1 MVELRPDGGW
11 DLYTAGPPAQLGL
24 WRDTHSVNRT
34 KREGILGWLGLK
46 PTKSEPFNGNIE
58 ASEVR
63 PLDFV
68 GDNASNRERYR
79 EVSLPPE
86 TQVKP
91 WKATHYEVSMKF
103 QEAGM
108 VESRSKIRGVTT
120 CATDSLPFDF
130 GNFADRVKVQSPTG
144 ELGKL
149 RRTEAGIS
157 VEQSFLAQ
165 QEFNLELSFQGH
177 PQPVSHP
184 AVPADLG
191 WLTNDAS
198 TITFNGVERSSS
210 WLLGDDSPAN
220 KAIYDFRVEV
230 PKGHFA
236 VANGALV
243 EATETESGRMFHYRS
258 RFPMASYLASVNCFD
273 EKTYTK
279 TEVSSGFEVVHPRG
293 MEEQVRNE
301 FANHSQMMDFLTKRL
316 GPYPFETYG
325 AIVTDLHTDTYSSRF
340 TDGEATFEA
349 DLGYQVA
356 FEAQTRPIYPRGA
369 IKGFGDFEETLIHEL
384 AHQWYGNAVTKA
396 SEQDIW
402 VNEAFPS
409 YCGALWREKRF
420 GREAL
425 DAEMKSI
432 HDRLSDHQF
441 KDTMAKPDRD
451 RLFSLEN
458 YGRMTLSMH
467 ALRCEVG
474 DEQFYTTLKG
484 VLEAH
489 KYTSISVEQMATTA
503 DELNGGRLKDF
514 FKEWLHTTRIPAI
527 PQLSQPLR
535 SNQVPL
541 DGGQ

>member
-1 MVELRPDGGW
+1 M
-11 DLYTAGPPAQLGL
+11 
-24 WRDTHSVNRT
+24 
-34 KREGILGWLGLK
+34 GLK
-46 PTKSEPFNGNIE
+46 SPAPEPFNGKIE
-58 ASEVR
+58 PSEVR

-103 QEAGM
+103 QETGM
-108 VESRSKIRGVTT
+108 VESRSRIRGVTT
-120 CATDSLPFDF
+120 VATDSLPFDF
-130 GNFADRVKVQSPTG
+130 GNFADRVKVKSPTG
-144 ELGKL
+144 ELETL

-165 QEFNLELSFQGH
+165 EEFNLELSFQGH
-177 PQPVSHP
+177 PKPVSHP

-191 WLTNDAS
+191 WLTNDRS

-243 EATETESGRMFHYRS
+243 EATETENGRLFHYRS
-258 RFPMASYLASVNCFD
+258 KFPMASYLASVNCFD

-293 MEEQVRNE
+293 MEEQVRSE

-356 FEAQTRPIYPRGA
+356 FEAQTRPIYPSGA

-425 DAEMKSI
+425 EAEMQSI
-432 HDRLSDHQF
+432 HERLCNHPF

-474 DEQFYTTLKG
+474 DAQFYSTLRG
-484 VLEAH
+484 VLEEH
-489 KYTSISVEQMATTA
+489 KYTSISVEQMAETA

-514 FKEWLHTTRIPAI
+514 FQKWLHSTRIPDI
-527 PQLSQPLR
+527 SQLHAPLR
-535 SNQVPL
+535 TNTVPL